1 MPEKAGFRG
10 QGSVR
15 SGDSGQALSVADAQ
29 ALNEECRTATLN
41 FESRILHPV
50 VGTLLAFDFGTQ
62 RIGVAVG
69 NTIAASSQPLTTI
82 AEEKNDLR
90 FAAIAALIKEW
101 RPCALLVGMPRNED
115 GTPHELTALCER
127 FAKRLQ
133 GRFGLTTLWV
143 DERFTSF
150 AASER
155 LNKQGIWGRQQKSLI
170 DQYAAQQIMQAYFD
184 EPAACVIVNAD
195 RGKHEKSATE

>member
-29 ALNEECRTATLN
+29 ALNEESRTATLN

>member
-15 SGDSGQALSVADAQ
+15 SGDSGQALCVADAQ

>member
-29 ALNEECRTATLN
+29 ALNEESRTAPLN

-170 DQYAAQQIMQAYFD
+170 DQYAAQQIMQAWFD
-184 EPAACVIVNAD
+184 EPAACVIVGDD
-195 RGKHEKSATE
+195 RGKNEKSATE

>member
-15 SGDSGQALSVADAQ
+15 SGDSGQALCVADAQ

-115 GTPHELTALCER
+115 GTAHELTALCQR
-127 FAKRLQ
+127 FAHRLS
-133 GRFGLTTLWV
+133 GRYGLLTLLV
-143 DERFTSF
+143 DERFTSL
-150 AASER
+150 AASEQ
-155 LNKQGIWGRQQKSLI
+155 LNKRGITGRQQKNLI
-170 DQYAAQQIMQAYFD
+170 DQYAAQQIMQAWFD
-184 EPAACVIVNAD
+184 EPAACVIVGDD
-195 RGKHEKSATE
+195 RGKNEKSATE